1 MQIYVSKDG
10 QQYGPYNLV
19 QLKSYVKQGNFTTA
33 DLACYDGQNWVQVSQ
48 VPGLIETKQHRPT
61 PPPIPPQATP
71 KPRKKRTL
79 FSGCLILV
87 FLCMI
92 FGSISS
98 TCSNGGDSISG
109 GNDSE
114 GIQNTKPSYNERPQE
129 KRWFEYGDL
138 HNADLAKW
146 RVASQRNKIATAA
159 DWLAS
164 SKWKGHLNS
173 PGDFEILKVQ
183 AKKLSDAIDLS
194 ASDPNLGF
202 MPAVDVADGIIKLAS
217 DLGP

>member
-1 MQIYVSKDG
+1 M
-10 QQYGPYNLV
+10 
-19 QLKSYVKQGNFTTA
+19 
-33 DLACYDGQNWVQVSQ
+33 
-48 VPGLIETKQHRPT
+48 
-61 PPPIPPQATP
+61 
-71 KPRKKRTL
+71 
-79 FSGCLILV
+79 
-87 FLCMI
+87 
-92 FGSISS
+92 
-98 TCSNGGDSISG
+98 
-109 GNDSE
+109 
-114 GIQNTKPSYNERPQE
+114 
-129 KRWFEYGDL
+129 
-138 HNADLAKW
+138 
-146 RVASQRNKIATAA
+146 ASQRNKIATAA